1 MYPGI
6 KHLHVLCA
14 VLSGSGFLLQGIW
27 MLKRSPLLN
36 HRLTRVVPHVI
47 DTVFLGS
54 AIALVVLGG
63 WYPSVAPWV
72 AAKIVGLVVYILFGA
87 VALRLGPTMAT
98 RKAAFVAAVATF
110 AWIVSVALT
119 KNPTGFFAFA
129 GDYF

>member
-1 MYPGI
+1 MYLGI

-36 HRLTRVVPHVI
+36 HRLTRILPHVI

-54 AIALVVLGG
+54 AVALAVLSG
-63 WYPSVAPWV
+63 WYPLVAPWV
-72 AAKIVGLVVYILFGA
+72 TAKVVGLVVYILFGA
-87 VALRLGPTMAT
+87 VALRLGRTMAVRT
-98 RKAAFVAAVATF
+98 GALVAAIATF
-110 AWIVSVALT
+110 GWIVSVALT
-119 KNPTGFFAFA
+119 KNPMGFFAFS